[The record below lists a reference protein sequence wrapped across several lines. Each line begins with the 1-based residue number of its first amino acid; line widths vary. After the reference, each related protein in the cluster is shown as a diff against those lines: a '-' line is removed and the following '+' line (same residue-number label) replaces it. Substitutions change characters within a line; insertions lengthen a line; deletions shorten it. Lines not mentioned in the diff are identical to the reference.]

1 MSASSSVRKGAWA
14 AIVALLLIVAV
25 SLTYQFVL
33 KGTNNGFM
41 ANTKIGKPFDLID
54 HNGNAITEA
63 VLSGKPSAVF
73 FGFTHCPEVCP
84 TTLYELS
91 GWLDALG
98 EDGKDINSFF
108 ITVDPERDSPE
119 VMKSYVENFTDRI
132 IGITG
137 NPDEIFKL
145 AKSWHVYWKKVPLDD
160 GDYTLDH
167 TASIFLVDAKGNFKS
182 TIAFRENGETAMQK
196 LRNLVKN

>member
-1 MSASSSVRKGAWA
+1 
-14 AIVALLLIVAV
+14 
-25 SLTYQFVL
+25 
-33 KGTNNGFM
+33 M

-145 AKSWHVYWKKVPLDD
+145 AKSWHVYWKRVPLDD

>member
-41 ANTKIGKPFDLID
+41 SNTKIGKPFDLID